1 MIETLQ
7 KIKQQK
13 SETSKQVSSMLK
25 TILQPSTSYLAQ
37 NNEERRTNILDVHQ
51 STL

>member
-13 SETSKQVSSMLK
+13 SETSKQVSSMPK
-25 TILQPSTSYLAQ
+25 TILQPSTSCLAQ